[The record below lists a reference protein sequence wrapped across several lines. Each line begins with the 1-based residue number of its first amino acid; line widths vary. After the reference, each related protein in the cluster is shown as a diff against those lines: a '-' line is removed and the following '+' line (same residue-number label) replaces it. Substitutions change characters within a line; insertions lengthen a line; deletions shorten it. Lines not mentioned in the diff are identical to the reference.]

1 MVPGQQL
8 FHDQILLDRIDPILP
23 FTPGLK
29 HSFRQL
35 SERFIT
41 PLEMSPATATHA
53 GLVKVVHAKP
63 PASHLDLLVNDIG
76 QDAKFARFNPDNS
89 FGTSRKIGA
98 AINPGDSGPVSFAE
112 EERFSRQLL
121 RG

>member
-1 MVPGQQL
+1 
-8 FHDQILLDRIDPILP
+8 LLDRIDPILP

-41 PLEMSPATATHA
+41 PLEMSPAIAIHA

-63 PASHLDLLVNDIG
+63 PTFHLDLLVSDPEP
-76 QDAKFARFNPDNS
+76 DATLPRFNRDNS

-98 AINPGDSGPVSFAE
+98 ATNPGDSGPVSV
-112 EERFSRQLL
+112 
-121 RG
+121 